1 MIDRTQLIAI
11 ASNLGISD
19 ELKNKII
26 DRLNVPQKP
35 TRDQIKE
42 QQKAYREAHKEEI
55 REQKKAYREAHR
67 PRSKRMVEK

>member
-1 MIDRTQLIAI
+1 MSISSEQERAESPGPSISQD
-11 ASNLGISD
+11 SGISD

-42 QQKAYREAHKEEI
+42 QQKAYYESHKEEI
-55 REQKKAYREAHR
+55 REILKVME
-67 PRSKRMVEK
+67 